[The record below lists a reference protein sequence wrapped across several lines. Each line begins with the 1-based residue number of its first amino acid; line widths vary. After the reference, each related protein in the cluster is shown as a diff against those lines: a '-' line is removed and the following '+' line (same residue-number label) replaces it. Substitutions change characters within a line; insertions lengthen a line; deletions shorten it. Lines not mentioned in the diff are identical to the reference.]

1 MRDDL
6 ERMLAFPAKLIPTS
20 VIVPAW
26 RRLTDGESTW
36 PVLGA
41 VIVATG
47 LQVALPNQYEI
58 PPNWLLPTL
67 GALLGIGF
75 LIAHPHRITRHSPQV
90 RIVSIMLIAVITLAN
105 AGSAGRLINALLQ
118 GKAENVSATSLLLT
132 GGAIWLT
139 NVIVFGMW
147 YWNLD
152 RGGPAA
158 RAQAMKPFPDF
169 LFPQMTAPGSGA
181 GRLAAA
187 VLRLPLPVVHQRRS
201 VQPHRHAAVGALG
214 EDGDDAAVD
223 RVTRHGRAGRRSRRQ
238 HLEMTAWW
246 RWRLPRC
253 RAPSSSN
260 GTSASGRSFNRLP
273 SRELIAAKPTTMAAM
288 PNSSDTGSNRWV
300 FTVVFPRLRLLWMA
314 NLTEL

>member
-1 MRDDL
+1 MTDDKGPTGDQGGMRDDL

-67 GALLGIGF
+67 GALLGIAF

-90 RIVSIMLIAVITLAN
+90 RIVSMMLIAVITLAN

-132 GGAIWLT
+132 GGAIWMT

-158 RAQAMKPFPDF
+158 RAQATKPFPDF
-169 LFPQMTAPGSGA
+169 LFPQMTAPELAPADWQPQFFDYLYLSFTN
-181 GRLAAA
+181 AAA
-187 VLRLPLPVVHQRRS
+187 FSPTDTLPLVRWAKMAMMLQSIVS
-201 VQPHRHAAVGALG
+201 LG
-214 EDGDDAAVD
+214 
-223 RVTRHGRAGRRSRRQ
+223 
-238 HLEMTAWW
+238 
-246 RWRLPRC
+246 
-253 RAPSSSN
+253 
-260 GTSASGRSFNRLP
+260 
-273 SRELIAAKPTTMAAM
+273 
-288 PNSSDTGSNRWV
+288 
-300 FTVVFPRLRLLWMA
+300 TVVLVVARAVNILK
-314 NLTEL
+314 